1 MKKTLGLYLHI
12 PFCKSKCLYCDFCSL
27 PRADE
32 ELKGTYVAAMH
43 RAIEQWGKRA
53 HDYTVDTVYF
63 GGGTPTSLSASALTG
78 LLEEVDK
85 HFSLSPD
92 CEITTECNPMTGE
105 SAELAVLRASGFNRL
120 SIGVQSLH
128 REELKALG
136 RLHTGEDFFRTLKAA
151 RTAGFENISADVM
164 SGIPGQ
170 TLQSYLET
178 LTKLAESGVEHL
190 SAYGLI
196 IEEGTPFHRLYAAG
210 KLALPDEDTAAA
222 MYFHGIDLL
231 ARYGLSQYE
240 ISNFAKEGRA
250 SRHNLKYWNCEEY
263 LGIGAA
269 AHSYFEG
276 DRFGNAPDVQ
286 GFASGK
292 TVESERETVTRHDA
306 MNEFVMLGMRL
317 TDGISGKSFEDR
329 FGEPMDAHFGRSLAR
344 YLQTGHVVRTETGYA
359 FTKKG
364 MYVSNAILSD
374 ILDFDA

>member
-1 MKKTLGLYLHI
+1 MKKALGLYLHI

-32 ELKGTYVAAMH
+32 ELKSTYVAAMH
-43 RAIEQWGKRA
+43 RAVEAWGARA

-63 GGGTPTSLSASALTG
+63 GGGTPTSLSARALTG
-78 LLEEVDK
+78 LLEAVDK

-105 SAELAVLRASGFNRL
+105 ATDFSALRTSGFNRL

-128 REELKALG
+128 REELRALG
-136 RLHTGEDFFRTLKAA
+136 RLHTGEDFFRTLEAA
-151 RTAGFENISADVM
+151 RTAGFENISTDVM

-196 IEEGTPFHRLYAAG
+196 VEEGTPFHRLYTAG
-210 KLALPDEDTAAA
+210 RLALPDEDTAAA
-222 MYFHGIDLL
+222 MYFRGIDLL

-240 ISNFAKEGRA
+240 ISNFAREGRA
-250 SRHNLKYWNCEEY
+250 SRHNLKYWHCEDY

-276 DRFGNAPDVQ
+276 DRFGITPDVAA
-286 GFASGK
+286 FADGRAL
-292 TVESERETVTRHDA
+292 ESERETVTRRDA
-306 MNEFVMLGMRL
+306 GNEFVMLGMRL
-317 TDGISGKSFEDR
+317 ADGISNNAFQAR
-329 FGEPMDAHFGRSLAR
+329 FGESLDARFGALLAR
-344 YLQTGHVVRTETGYA
+344 YIPTGHVVRTEDGYA
-359 FTKKG
+359 FTKEG